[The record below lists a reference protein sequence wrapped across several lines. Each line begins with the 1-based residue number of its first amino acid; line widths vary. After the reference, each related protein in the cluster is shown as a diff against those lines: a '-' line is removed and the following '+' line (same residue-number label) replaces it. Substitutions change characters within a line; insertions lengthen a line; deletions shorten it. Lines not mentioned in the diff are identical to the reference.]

1 MSIIENIQAHLNKND
16 STARVFI
23 ELRKVFDIVDHDIL
37 FTNFNHYGVRE
48 LANDWFGSSLKGR
61 QQFVSIANEV
71 STIKEIVSGVHQGS
85 VLVHY
90 YSSSISMISSHA

>member
-1 MSIIENIQAHLNKND
+1 MSIIENIQTHLDKND

-71 STIKEIVSGVHQGS
+71 STIRQIVSGVHQGS

-90 YSSSISMISSHA
+90 YSSSISMISSQA